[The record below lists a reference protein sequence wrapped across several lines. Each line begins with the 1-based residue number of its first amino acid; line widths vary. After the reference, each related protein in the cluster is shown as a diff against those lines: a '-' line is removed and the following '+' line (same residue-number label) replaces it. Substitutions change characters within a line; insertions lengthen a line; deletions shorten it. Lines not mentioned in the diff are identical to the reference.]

1 MCLIQMFINYNNNQ
15 ENECSFRGVEMNKY
29 EAEDMLKNYKWKIV
43 SVKLMRK
50 DLETAALDVGR

>member
-1 MCLIQMFINYNNNQ
+1 
-15 ENECSFRGVEMNKY
+15 MNKY